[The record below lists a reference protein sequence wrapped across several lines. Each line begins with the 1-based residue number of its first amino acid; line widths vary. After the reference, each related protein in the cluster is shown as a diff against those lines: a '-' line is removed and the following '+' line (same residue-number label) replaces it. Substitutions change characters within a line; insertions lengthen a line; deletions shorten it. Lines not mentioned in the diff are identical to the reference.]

1 MARDA
6 LSVAALVLAPLLGL
20 PAPAASP
27 DVQRPHDPETVTV
40 KSGSLELRALIWR
53 PSGSGPFPA
62 VVFSHGSASST
73 DPPQPADAAIL
84 GDVFARQGYVFLFL
98 FRQGLGLS
106 AGQGTANGDLMRR
119 AFDAGG
125 QEGRNRL
132 QMELLNGEELNEVS
146 AALGLLRRRPE
157 VDAKR
162 IALAGHSFGGSLSL
176 VLAAKDPD
184 IRAGVIFGGAAGSW
198 TNSAELR
205 KRLLAAV
212 GQTRAPLL
220 FIYAANDYSIAPA
233 TVLSAEMR
241 RLGKVHES
249 KIYPAFGLTASQG
262 HNLVYE
268 GVRTWESDVFGFL
281 DKYLRHETQT
291 RDPAG
296 DRRIPR

>member
-1 MARDA
+1 MARHPI
-6 LSVAALVLAPLLGL
+6 SVAALVLAPLLGL
-20 PAPAASP
+20 ASQ
-27 DVQRPHDPETVTV
+27 DASRHGPETVTV

-157 VDAKR
+157 VDVKR
-162 IALAGHSFGGSLSL
+162 IAVAGHSFGGSLSL

-198 TNSAELR
+198 TNSPELR

-212 GQTRAPLL
+212 GQTHAPLL
-220 FIYAANDYSIAPA
+220 FVYAANDYSIAPA

-249 KIYPAFGLTASQG
+249 KIYPPFGPDSRAG
-262 HNLVYE
+262 HDLVFRS
-268 GVRTWESDVFGFL
+268 VPTWEADVFAFL
-281 DKYLRHETQT
+281 DAHLR
-291 RDPAG
+291 R
-296 DRRIPR
+296 

>member
-1 MARDA
+1 MARHA
-6 LSVAALVLAPLLGL
+6 ILVAALVLAPLLGP

-27 DVQRPHDPETVTV
+27 DVHGPETVTV

-157 VDAKR
+157 VDVKR
-162 IALAGHSFGGSLSL
+162 IAVAGHSFGGSLSL

-198 TNSAELR
+198 TNSPELR

-212 GQTRAPLL
+212 RQTRAPVL
-220 FIYAANDYSIAPA
+220 FIYAANDYSIEPA
-233 TVLSAEMR
+233 RVLGAEML
-241 RLGKVHES
+241 RLGKVHGS
-249 KIYPAFGLTASQG
+249 KIYPPFGPDSRAG
-262 HNLVYE
+262 HNLVFRS
-268 GVRTWESDVFGFL
+268 VPTWEADVFAFL
-281 DKYLRHETQT
+281 DAHLR
-291 RDPAG
+291 R
-296 DRRIPR
+296 